1 MASKKSNKTRMGRP
15 TKSTGAAAT
24 SQVNLRLT
32 PADRALLD
40 AIQAQEQKTA
50 DRLGLVLSPA
60 DTFRILLRQEAERR
74 GLVDVPMD
82 RAS

>member
-1 MASKKSNKTRMGRP
+1 MAPKKIKKTRMGRP

-40 AIQAQEQKTA
+40 AIQAQEQKMA

-60 DTFRILLRQEAERR
+60 DTFRILLRQEGERR
-74 GLVDVPMD
+74 GLLDAPVAK
-82 RAS
+82 AS